1 MANKLRLG
9 IDKVKQYLPHREPFL
24 FVDEITEVVP
34 GKSVIG
40 KRTVRKDEFFFKGHF
55 PNFPVFP
62 GALIVETMAQVSAF
76 IILTMPGNERL
87 FGLFTGIEHFEFRK
101 SVYPGD
107 TLIIKS
113 NFISFRHGIAKSMGK
128 AYVNGKLVAQG
139 IISAFFSTREKIL
152 SKGGLT
158 NA

>member
-9 IDKVKQYLPHREPFL
+9 IDKVKQYLPQREPFL

-40 KRTVRKDEFFFKGHF
+40 KRRLRKDEFFFKGHF
-55 PNFPVFP
+55 PHFPVFP
-62 GALIVETMAQVSAF
+62 GVLVVETMAQVSAF
-76 IILTMPGNERL
+76 IILTIPGNEKL
-87 FGLFTGIEHFEFRK
+87 FGLFTGIEHFEFKK

-113 NFISFRHGIAKSMGK
+113 NFISFRHGIAKSIGK

-139 IISAFFSTREKIL
+139 IVSAFFSTKEEVLNKEGVA
-152 SKGGLT
+152 S
-158 NA
+158 A